1 MKIPRVL
8 RPMSGLFFAQLWLAN
23 SLSAASVDAPLPS
36 APLPSGIDL
45 NQIYIKGITVNGT
58 GCRTGNFEQN
68 LSNDKR
74 AFTLTFS
81 EFFAEIG
88 PGLDPG
94 RARRNCNVTLKLNV
108 PAGYQYTVGT
118 FNYRGHMTLD
128 AGVKGELATNYFF
141 SGVPAQG
148 TYSKARVG
156 DFDEDYVFTDA
167 VGFTTNYVPGNW
179 SPCDVERPFSIN
191 STITLSRLDGNSN
204 SQGLISSESIDG
216 ELVQQFGLAYRRCGD
231 NTPPN
236 PTNPDPT
243 PNPDPVTPPTPTPT
257 ETYPN
262 NGLENGKIYNIV
274 NRYSS
279 QCFDVR
285 DHATYAGAALQQW
298 ICTGEPHQKFRALYQ
313 ADGTWHLVG
322 VESGKYVSMENGWTD
337 NGNSLVQYDFTGA
350 DSQRLYL
357 DRSPEGYYKMK
368 FRHSGKCVDV
378 DGPNVSPGT
387 RTHQWDC
394 SSTTSQEWLFLSERP
409 AAQDYVE
416 YQLVS
421 RRSGKCLDV
430 SDHGVDNGVRLQ
442 QWTCTNEP
450 HQRFRLV
457 PYGGGSYSL
466 VGAQSG
472 RTVTVRDWANWNGA
486 EIIQW
491 DDQWGANQR
500 VILTP
505 SFDGSYQ
512 VRFNHSSK
520 CLDLESGN
528 SFDGGRIQQFDCQ
541 IGHSAQD
548 WFLRR

>member
-1 MKIPRVL
+1 
-8 RPMSGLFFAQLWLAN
+8 
-23 SLSAASVDAPLPS
+23 
-36 APLPSGIDL
+36 
-45 NQIYIKGITVNGT
+45 
-58 GCRTGNFEQN
+58 
-68 LSNDKR
+68 
-74 AFTLTFS
+74 
-81 EFFAEIG
+81 
-88 PGLDPG
+88 
-94 RARRNCNVTLKLNV
+94 
-108 PAGYQYTVGT
+108 
-118 FNYRGHMTLD
+118 
-128 AGVKGELATNYFF
+128 
-141 SGVPAQG
+141 
-148 TYSKARVG
+148 
-156 DFDEDYVFTDA
+156 
-167 VGFTTNYVPGNW
+167 
-179 SPCDVERPFSIN
+179 
-191 STITLSRLDGNSN
+191 
-204 SQGLISSESIDG
+204 
-216 ELVQQFGLAYRRCGD
+216 
-231 NTPPN
+231 
-236 PTNPDPT
+236 
-243 PNPDPVTPPTPTPT
+243 
-257 ETYPN
+257 
-262 NGLENGKIYNIV
+262 
-274 NRYSS
+274 
-279 QCFDVR
+279 
-285 DHATYAGAALQQW
+285 
-298 ICTGEPHQKFRALYQ
+298 
-313 ADGTWHLVG
+313 
-322 VESGKYVSMENGWTD
+322 MENGWTD

-442 QWTCTNEP
+442 QWACTNEP

-457 PYGGGSYSL
+457 PFGGGSYSL